1 MNTFFLLLQINDA
14 AFPIGGY
21 SHSYGLETYIQHG
34 IVRDYETVLGYI
46 RQNIKS
52 SFLYSEL
59 LAVRLAYQAAVNRD
73 YQEIQSIEEW
83 IYAAKSPK
91 ELREA
96 SVKLGNRFIKM
107 ASAALP
113 DAGAFG
119 EYRSL
124 VRKERCSHSVAYGV
138 FCAAAG
144 IDQQEALGAYL
155 YAQIGA
161 VVTNCVKTIPLS
173 QTDGQRILAGCHELF
188 DQVLDQLNTL
198 EKGDLC
204 RSCPGLDI
212 RSMQHEVLY
221 SRLYMS

>member
-21 SHSYGLETYIQHG
+21 SHSYGLETYIQQG
-34 IVRDYETVLGYI
+34 AVRDYDTALGYI
-46 RQNIKS
+46 HQNIS
-52 SFLYSEL
+52 TSFLYSEL
-59 LAVRLAYQAAVNRD
+59 LAVRLAYHAAVRRD
-73 YQEIQSIEEW
+73 FREIRSISEW
-83 IYAAKSPK
+83 IYASKAPK

-96 SVKLGNRFIKM
+96 SVKLGSRFVKM

-113 DAGAFG
+113 GAGLFQ
-119 EYRSL
+119 EYQDS
-124 VRKERCSHSVAYGV
+124 VKKESGSHSVAYGV
-138 FCAAAG
+138 FCAAAKIG
-144 IDQQEALGAYL
+144 ESEALGAYL

-161 VVTNCVKTIPLS
+161 MVTNCVKTIPLS
-173 QTDGQRILAGCHELF
+173 QTDGQKILAGCHELF
-188 DQVLDQLNTL
+188 DRVLDKLDSL
-198 EKGDLC
+198 EKKDLC